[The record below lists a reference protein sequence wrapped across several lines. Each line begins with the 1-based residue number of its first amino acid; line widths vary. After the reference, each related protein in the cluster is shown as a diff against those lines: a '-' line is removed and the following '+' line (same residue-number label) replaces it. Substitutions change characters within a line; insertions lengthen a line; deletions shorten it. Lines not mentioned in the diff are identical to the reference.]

1 MAKNVISSK
10 ILARLTQILT
20 PKIFRGFYLQ

>member
-20 PKIFRGFYLQ
+20 PKIFHGFYLQ